1 MFISIV
7 VCSQIK
13 ALYLFLNSI
22 FLDKSYVGTGIAVNC
37 LESKFIVIYMIF
49 CIYKFKVG
57 QGRAGESTFNA
68 CQVWKML
75 HVYVYTIY

>member
-22 FLDKSYVGTGIAVNC
+22 FLEKSYVGTGILVNC
-37 LESKFIVIYMIF
+37 QESKSYCNLYNFLHL
-49 CIYKFKVG
+49 
-57 QGRAGESTFNA
+57 
-68 CQVWKML
+68 QV
-75 HVYVYTIY
+75 